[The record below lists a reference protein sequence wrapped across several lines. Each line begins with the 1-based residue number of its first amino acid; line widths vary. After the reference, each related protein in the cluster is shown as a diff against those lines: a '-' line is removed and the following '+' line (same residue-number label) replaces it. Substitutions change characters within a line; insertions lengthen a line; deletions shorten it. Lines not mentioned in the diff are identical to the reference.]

1 MKGSTST
8 TSTSITTK
16 PSDIILKFL
25 EEIVES
31 WNNRR
36 YQKLTE
42 QCVALLKRK
51 KTVANLCLTV
61 PLQRILLQGWLHQK
75 QFDNVVE
82 WDSSTTSS
90 NSSLS
95 SKRRGCEDLVMYAR
109 YRTGNYTSVSKQSF
123 HGDDDDDNHST
134 AMYQNLYAQSEFHL
148 NRAADALAT
157 YQDLLSKI
165 NDDDVESK
173 MEVLTNALAVI
184 AASACTPTV
193 KLELTDN
200 KDTDDIMYKFWI
212 DEAEMILSHDD
223 DDVDF
228 FADLSSNLGCIQFL
242 TDPTLATN
250 NWLEVAAA
258 AAITSNN
265 DGGSNTN
272 GEVEKIN
279 IQWSKH
285 FWYKDVED
293 VRYDSVSLSNN
304 NNKHNQM
311 SVPQSVARINSSLLD
326 EKIDRLPPQPHP
338 KWNLLQ
344 VRMYWY
350 DRAILQ
356 LRAEKYV
363 ECHDSCQ
370 SLKKTLVSSSGSG
383 GKKKKNNKADNRNN
397 NNLDKYSSSSPT
409 RLWWESRADVILAY
423 VQQAQSKY
431 KDASARLNESL
442 DSIKEASNSSSSSS
456 PSVIIDH
463 AFAHVLL
470 HRFVLEQQQQQQGS
484 IGKKLKEQE
493 RQQRELFKVLKSLPE
508 SIQARPAVQLMLGD
522 LAATVVDSSNGNEK
536 RKKDAPKSP
545 LEEANHLFGQA
556 QYEDACKLYEGALS
570 SSPGFCDSQLRY
582 VQALAMSGQH
592 EASQALW
599 ESLECALSLEDNTS
613 TKRSIAPLPDGTA
626 LEIKALPRGSAS
638 RSTSISKKIEA
649 NNSAAADNQNDEA
662 DKPSREKTIRRRAR
676 KREAYLKELEKKGL
690 YNPDRPAKPDPER
703 WIPKHERSRSRRG
716 RNNNANCRSAQGGG
730 SNLDAQRLGLDA
742 AARRAGKVSTSS
754 GPSTAGIKVSSS
766 TRKGGRRR

>member
-1 MKGSTST
+1 MKG
-8 TSTSITTK
+8 TSIACSTTTK

-31 WNNRR
+31 WNNGR
-36 YQKLTE
+36 YQKLIE

-51 KTVANLCLTV
+51 KTIANLCLTV
-61 PLQRILLQGWLHQK
+61 PLQRILLQGWLHQD
-75 QFDNVVE
+75 QYDNVLE
-82 WDSSTTSS
+82 WDSSSTTT

-95 SKRRGCEDLVMYAR
+95 SKRGGCEDLVMYAR
-109 YRTGNYTSVSKQSF
+109 YRTGNYASVSKQSF
-123 HGDDDDDNHST
+123 HGDDDDNDNK
-134 AMYQNLYAQSEFHL
+134 AMYRNLHAQSEFHL
-148 NRAADALAT
+148 NRTEDALAT
-157 YQDLLSKI
+157 YQDLLSNI

-173 MEVLTNALAVI
+173 TEVLTNALAVI

-193 KLELTDN
+193 KLGINDN
-200 KDTDDIMYKFWI
+200 KDTDDIVYKFWI
-212 DEAEMILSHDD
+212 DEAEMILSHGDG
-223 DDVDF
+223 DVDF
-228 FADLSSNLGCIQFL
+228 FADLASNLGCIQFI

-265 DGGSNTN
+265 GGDSNKN

-279 IQWSKH
+279 LQWSKH

-304 NNKHNQM
+304 NNKHSQM
-311 SVPQSVARINSSLLD
+311 SVPQSVARVNSSLLN

-370 SLKKTLVSSSGSG
+370 SLKKTLASSSGSG
-383 GKKKKNNKADNRNN
+383 GKKKKKNKADDRNT
-397 NNLDKYSSSSPT
+397 NNLNKDLSSSPM

-431 KDASARLNESL
+431 KEASARLNESL
-442 DSIKEASNSSSSSS
+442 DNIKEASNSSSSS
-456 PSVIIDH
+456 PSVVSDH

-470 HRFVLEQQQQQQGS
+470 HRFVLEQQQQQGS
-484 IGKKLKEQE
+484 AGKKLKEQE
-493 RQQRELFKVLKSLPE
+493 RQQRELLKVLKSLPE
-508 SIQARPAVQLMLGD
+508 SIQACPAVQLMLD
-522 LAATVVDSSNGNEK
+522 NLAATVVDSNGNEN
-536 RKKDAPKSP
+536 RKKNTPKSP
-545 LEEANHLFGQA
+545 LEVADHLFGQA
-556 QYEDACKLYEGALS
+556 QYEDACKLYEGVLS
-570 SSPGFCDSQLRY
+570 SSPGYCDSQLRY

-599 ESLECALSLEDNTS
+599 ESLESTLSLEDNTS
-613 TKRSIAPLPDGTA
+613 MKRSIAPLPDGSA
-626 LEIKALPRGSAS
+626 LEIKTLPRGTAS
-638 RSTSISKKIEA
+638 RSTSINKKIEA
-649 NNSAAADNQNDEA
+649 NNSAAADNQNEEA
-662 DKPSREKTIRRRAR
+662 DKPSREKNIRRRAR
-676 KREAYLKELEKKGL
+676 NREGYLKELEKKGL

-716 RNNNANCRSAQGGG
+716 RNNNGNSRSAQGGG

-742 AARRAGKVSTSS
+742 AARRAGKIPTSS
-754 GPSTAGIKVSSS
+754 GPSTASMKVSSS
-766 TRKGGRRR
+766 ARKGGRRR